1 MGHLSLTFCISS
13 RCAPWHARHT
23 SRRELEVTVPLAP
36 VACLEA
42 YLPALPKAVLGHEP
56 FEHGPLLSCLG
67 LAGASAAVL
76 LHRNHTP
83 STSTRNTD
91 RLHRLEVQQN
101 QHPAPPGAESQAA
114 PRQAQ
119 GFHTPCALA
128 TALFSRVTV
137 PLQPDTRA
145 AE

>member
-23 SRRELEVTVPLAP
+23 SRRELEVTIPLAP

-42 YLPALPKAVLGHEP
+42 YLTALPKAVLGHEP

-67 LAGASAAVL
+67 LAGASPAAL
-76 LHRNHTP
+76 LHRNYTP

-91 RLHRLEVQQN
+91 RLRPSEALRKR
-101 QHPAPPGAESQAA
+101 HPAPSDAESQAA
-114 PRQAQ
+114 
-119 GFHTPCALA
+119 
-128 TALFSRVTV
+128 SRR
-137 PLQPDTRA
+137 LRFPDTLRA
-145 AE
+145 GHCAVFARPCHCNRLTAPLN